1 MKRTEVTV
9 RRPKKEET
17 FQIEEFMR
25 VVLVDTYRKEQ
36 IDEKIYDLQEE
47 LASKKAYLA
56 SYFESGGEDRYFLV
70 AVSGNN
76 ILGTM
81 EFGKQSALLKE
92 LTKGEL
98 KEVPEMGTAFVHPDH
113 QGQGIASTLM
123 EELKRELRRRGIRE
137 FCLDSGYQRAQR
149 IWKKKFG
156 SPRYTFENYWAEG
169 VSHEIWIVKI

>member
-81 EFGKQSALLKE
+81 EFGKLSALLKE

-98 KEVPEMGTAFVHPDH
+98 
-113 QGQGIASTLM
+113 
-123 EELKRELRRRGIRE
+123 RRRSIRE
-137 FCLDSGYQRAQR
+137 FCLDSGYQSAQR

>member
-9 RRPKKEET
+9 RRPKKEEI

-47 LASKKAYLA
+47 LASKRAYLA

-76 ILGTM
+76 IVGTM

-98 KEVPEMGTAFVHPDH
+98 
-113 QGQGIASTLM
+113 
-123 EELKRELRRRGIRE
+123 RRRSIRE
-137 FCLDSGYQRAQR
+137 FCLDSGYQSAQR

>member
-1 MKRTEVTV
+1 MKRADVTV
-9 RRPKKEET
+9 RRPKKEEI

-25 VVLVDTYRKEQ
+25 GVLVDTYIKEQ
-36 IDEKIYDLQEE
+36 IDETMYDLQEE
-47 LASKKAYLA
+47 LATKKAYLA
-56 SYFESGGEDRYFLV
+56 SYFESDGKDRYFLV

-76 ILGTM
+76 IVGTM

-113 QGQGIASTLM
+113 QGQGIASTLL

>member
-1 MKRTEVTV
+1 MTRTEVTV
-9 RRPKKEET
+9 RRPKKEEI

-47 LASKKAYLA
+47 LVSKRAYLA

-76 ILGTM
+76 IVGTM

-113 QGQGIASTLM
+113 QGQGIASTLL